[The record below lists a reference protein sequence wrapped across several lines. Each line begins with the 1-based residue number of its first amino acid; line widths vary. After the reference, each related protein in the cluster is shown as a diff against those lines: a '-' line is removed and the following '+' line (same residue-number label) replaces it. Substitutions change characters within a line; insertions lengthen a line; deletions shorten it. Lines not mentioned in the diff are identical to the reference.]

1 MLVQIEN
8 YILLFFIY
16 SFAGWFVEL
25 TREYIRSKKVVNRGF
40 LVGPYCPIYGC
51 GAILITFLLQK
62 YSDDALV
69 TFVLSTVICGILEYL
84 TSYIMEKIFKAR
96 WWDYSDR
103 KFNINGRICLEN
115 LVWFGLGGTMVV
127 NYINPLLLD
136 CFKVI
141 PELLLHIILGII
153 ITGFLVDIIV
163 SLRIIFNLKEMKKEL
178 RDNTIEISAK
188 VRKIILKKLN
198 LYRRLVN
205 AFPKIKDNVKFS
217 TWDDIKKK
225 IEESTRNIK
234 IKKSKNT
241 SV

>member
-25 TREYIRSKKVVNRGF
+25 TREYIRNKKVVNRGF

-96 WWDYSDR
+96 WWDYSER

-115 LVWFGLGGTMVV
+115 LVWFGLGGTIVV
-127 NYINPLLLD
+127 NYINPLLLE

-153 ITGFLVDIIV
+153 MIGFLVDIIV

-188 VRKIILKKLN
+188 VRKIILKKLI

>member
-25 TREYIRSKKVVNRGF
+25 TREYIRNKKVVNRGF
-40 LVGPYCPIYGC
+40 LIGPYCPIYGC

-84 TSYIMEKIFKAR
+84 TSYFMEKIFKAR

-115 LVWFGLGGTMVV
+115 LVWFGLGGTIVV

-153 ITGFLVDIIV
+153 MTGFLVDIIV

-188 VRKIILKKLN
+188 VRKIILKKL
-198 LYRRLVN
+198 
-205 AFPKIKDNVKFS
+205 
-217 TWDDIKKK
+217 IKK
-225 IEESTRNIK
+225 II
-234 IKKSKNT
+234 IWM
-241 SV
+241 

>member
-115 LVWFGLGGTMVV
+115 LVWFGLGGTIVV

-136 CFKVI
+136 CFKFI

-153 ITGFLVDIIV
+153 MTGFLVDIIV

-188 VRKIILKKLN
+188 VRKIILKKLI

-234 IKKSKNT
+234 IKKRKNT

>member
-16 SFAGWFVEL
+16 SFAGWFVEI

-115 LVWFGLGGTMVV
+115 LVWFGLGGTIVV

-136 CFKVI
+136 CFKDI
-141 PELLLHIILGII
+141 SELLLHIILGII
-153 ITGFLVDIIV
+153 MTGFLVDIIV
-163 SLRIIFNLKEMKKEL
+163 SFRIIFNLKEMKKEL

-188 VRKIILKKLN
+188 VRKIILKKLI

-225 IEESTRNIK
+225 IEESTKNIK

-241 SV
+241 SG

>member
-115 LVWFGLGGTMVV
+115 LVWFGLGGTIVV

-153 ITGFLVDIIV
+153 MTGFLADIIV

-188 VRKIILKKLN
+188 VRKIILKKLI

>member
-103 KFNINGRICLEN
+103 KLNINGRICLEN
-115 LVWFGLGGTMVV
+115 LVWFGLGGTIVV

-136 CFKVI
+136 CFKFI
-141 PELLLHIILGII
+141 PELLLHIILEII
-153 ITGFLVDIIV
+153 MTGFLVDIIV

-188 VRKIILKKLN
+188 VRKIILKKLI

-234 IKKSKNT
+234 IKKRKNT

>member
-115 LVWFGLGGTMVV
+115 LVWFGLGGTIVV

-136 CFKVI
+136 CFKFI
-141 PELLLHIILGII
+141 PELLLHIILEII
-153 ITGFLVDIIV
+153 MTGFLVDIIV

-188 VRKIILKKLN
+188 VRKIILKKLI

-234 IKKSKNT
+234 IKKRKNT

>member
-8 YILLFFIY
+8 YILLFFLY

-69 TFVLSTVICGILEYL
+69 TFVFSTVICGILEYL

-115 LVWFGLGGTMVV
+115 LVWFGLGGTIVV

-153 ITGFLVDIIV
+153 MTGFLVDIIV

-188 VRKIILKKLN
+188 VRKIILKKLI

>member
-25 TREYIRSKKVVNRGF
+25 TREYIRNKKVVNRGF

-115 LVWFGLGGTMVV
+115 LVWFGLGGTIVV

-141 PELLLHIILGII
+141 PELLSHIILGII
-153 ITGFLVDIIV
+153 MIGFLVDIIV

-188 VRKIILKKLN
+188 VRKIILKKLI

>member
-103 KFNINGRICLEN
+103 KLNINGRICLEN
-115 LVWFGLGGTMVV
+115 LVWFGLGGTIVV

-136 CFKVI
+136 CFKFI
-141 PELLLHIILGII
+141 PELLLHIILEII
-153 ITGFLVDIIV
+153 MTGFLVDIIV
-163 SLRIIFNLKEMKKEL
+163 SLRIIFDLKEMKKEL

-188 VRKIILKKLN
+188 VRKIILKKLI

-234 IKKSKNT
+234 IKKRKNT